1 MIQFENSSYDMAR
14 KLMEFIRDFSDN
26 EEDIKSEIIY
36 LTELF
41 DKMKETTEYN
51 ALIHHLDIM
60 FMDSAFN
67 LL

>member
-1 MIQFENSSYDMAR
+1 MRNFENSSYDMAR

-51 ALIHHLDIM
+51 ALMHYLDIM

-67 LL
+67 L